1 MHSSSNGQH
10 AAERT
15 KQPRVLANDMKSPF
29 GIRLWLLIAA
39 LLIVAGGIIY
49 GLSSA
54 WQHIQQLEQN
64 LTSSRVE
71 SFRIAGEVERGL
83 LNLHNSMLRFVMVR
97 NPQQWAHFEKVSGE
111 LDRWIDHHDPTH
123 NPNSPLTTE
132 SERMLLKELNR
143 AYDQYLQSARSVY
156 SNNVPAL
163 VGSNQLTQLDA
174 FNSKVQRMSDLA
186 QQLADAH
193 RGAEAGF
200 LAQANASLATLRNIL
215 AGSVAVLL
223 ALVAAM
229 GWVIY
234 RDMIAPLRTKLVQ
247 SQTLLEKQEKLATL
261 GTLAAGTRTRFAI
274 RSRLSK
280 HDSTRWRNTCK
291 ACLPRGRTPTSSARR
306 FRALNASYRTC

>member
-1 MHSSSNGQH
+1 
-10 AAERT
+10 
-15 KQPRVLANDMKSPF
+15 MKSPF

-280 HDSTRWRNTCK
+280 RDSTRWRNTCK